1 MRHPAFAPRR
11 GGVKAASWWG
21 RAWLRSVEEAAYDD
35 ADVAAGWRL
44 ARAGAVGAIDIEP
57 GRILAAV
64 RAGGAMRAGG
74 GQRSRSVGAPMI
86 DPDELLACSAL
97 VHVLDAADRAAFV
110 EVVAASSGRVAAL
123 MAGELPADLVEHAE
137 EAGVEL
143 LHAEL
148 DCSCTC
154 GAWVQPCAH
163 VLAVLAQTTWLL
175 DADPFVLLGL
185 RGLPRDLLLTE
196 LAAHAPAMAEPVTD
210 EEVDLD
216 VAGEAAERALRLLDD
231 LD

>member
-1 MRHPAFAPRR
+1 MRHPAFPSRR
-11 GGVKAASWWG
+11 GGVKASSWWG
-21 RAWLRSVEEAAYDD
+21 RAWLRSVQDLAYDD
-35 ADVAAGWRL
+35 ADVTVGWRL
-44 ARAGAVGAIDIEP
+44 ARSGAVGAIDIEP

-64 RAGGAMRAGG
+64 RGG
-74 GQRSRSVGAPMI
+74 GGGRARSVGAPVV
-86 DPDELLACSAL
+86 DPDELVACSA
-97 VHVLDAADRAAFV
+97 VVSVLDAADRSALV

-123 MAGELPADLVEHAE
+123 LAGDLPADLVEHAE

-143 LHAEL
+143 LPSEL

-163 VLAVLAQTTWLL
+163 VLGVLAQTAWLL

-210 EEVDLD
+210 EELDLD
-216 VAGEAAERALRLLDD
+216 VAGEAVERALRLLDE

>member
-1 MRHPAFAPRR
+1 MRHPAFPPRR
-11 GGVKAASWWG
+11 GGVKASSWWG
-21 RAWLRSVEEAAYDD
+21 RAWLRSVQDLAYDD
-35 ADVAAGWRL
+35 ADVTAGWRL
-44 ARAGAVGAIDIEP
+44 ARSGAVGAIDIEP

-64 RAGGAMRAGG
+64 RVGG
-74 GQRSRSVGAPMI
+74 GGRSRSVGAPVV
-86 DPDELLACSAL
+86 DPDELVACSA
-97 VHVLDAADRAAFV
+97 VVPVLDAADRSALV

-123 MAGELPADLVEHAE
+123 LAGDLPADLVEHAE

-143 LHAEL
+143 LPTEL

-163 VLAVLAQTTWLL
+163 VLGVLAQTAWLL
-175 DADPFVLLGL
+175 DTDPFVLLGL

-196 LAAHAPAMAEPVTD
+196 LATHAPAVAEPVTD

-216 VAGEAAERALRLLDD
+216 VAGEAAERALRLLGE
-231 LD
+231 LG